1 MVLVGLLL
9 IAVAAGFTIDVF
21 AENTANIDVDVL
33 GRTFSV
39 SPGWLVVAG
48 AVALAALL
56 LGVRIVG
63 FGIRRVRARRSA
75 LRSAQLAA
83 QERDQLARQLVVER
97 AEHGRDATTGT
108 TGEVDRTAPETRP
121 DPTAPDAGTGSRSSD
136 PANAE

>member
-9 IAVAAGFTIDVF
+9 VAVAAGFTIDVF

-56 LGVRIVG
+56 VGVRLVG
-63 FGIRRVRARRSA
+63 LGIGRARGRRST
-75 LRSAQLAA
+75 LRSAQRAA

-97 AEHGRDATTGT
+97 AEHERDTT
-108 TGEVDRTAPETRP
+108 TGEVTPGEVGRTTSEATPDRTA
-121 DPTAPDAGTGSRSSD
+121 
-136 PANAE
+136 NAE

>member
-1 MVLVGLLL
+1 VVLVGLLL

-56 LGVRIVG
+56 LGVRFVG
-63 FGIRRVRARRSA
+63 FGIRRARARRSA

-97 AEHGRDATTGT
+97 AEHGRDATTG
-108 TGEVDRTAPETRP
+108 EVDRTEPETTP
-121 DPTAPDAGTGSRSSD
+121 DQTAPDAGTGSRSSD

>member
-21 AENTANIDVDVL
+21 AQNTADIDVDVL

-56 LGVRIVG
+56 VGVRLVG

-97 AEHGRDATTGT
+97 AEHGRDAPAGGDVT
-108 TGEVDRTAPETRP
+108 TGEADRTAATP
-121 DPTAPDAGTGSRSSD
+121 DQS
-136 PANAE
+136 ANAE

>member
-21 AENTANIDVDVL
+21 AQNTADIDVDVL
-33 GRTFSV
+33 GRTFVV

-56 LGVRIVG
+56 VGVRLVG

-97 AEHGRDATTGT
+97 AEHGRDAPAGGDVT
-108 TGEVDRTAPETRP
+108 TGEADRNAPAATP
-121 DPTAPDAGTGSRSSD
+121 DQS
-136 PANAE
+136 ANAE

>member
-21 AENTANIDVDVL
+21 AQNTADIDVDVL

-56 LGVRIVG
+56 VGVRLVG

-97 AEHGRDATTGT
+97 AEHGRDTT
-108 TGEVDRTAPETRP
+108 TGEVDPNAPETTP
-121 DPTAPDAGTGSRSSD
+121 EQTPPDAGSGAHFSD

>member
-9 IAVAAGFTIDVF
+9 VAVAAGFTIDVF

-56 LGVRIVG
+56 VGVRLVG
-63 FGIRRVRARRSA
+63 IGVRRVRARRSA
-75 LRSAQLAA
+75 LRSAQLAT

-97 AEHGRDATTGT
+97 AEHERDAPAGGDVT
-108 TGEVDRTAPETRP
+108 TGEADRNAPAPAATP
-121 DPTAPDAGTGSRSSD
+121 DQSAK
-136 PANAE
+136 AE